1 MRVDWMEGMD
11 NGPALVPAG
20 ARAGLVPSSMPAP
33 RSSSAAPASSA
44 SSANQVAGTASFS
57 KFMHVLQLVADAQE
71 PVNVAALMRA
81 SGYPRPTVH
90 RIVAALI
97 AERLLVEHPHSA
109 TLGLGPR
116 LIQLASRSWGRSE
129 LRLAAVDELKRLR
142 DLTGETVHLAV
153 PNDTTMVYI
162 EKLESPS
169 AVRMASRI
177 GTSVSL
183 HATAVGKAYMAALDD
198 GALEALVKRLP
209 MPRYTPNTTVDAAAL
224 RAEVRKT
231 RKRGWSVDNE
241 ENEAGIFCFG
251 AVIRGVGGVPVAA
264 ISVSTLVFRQKEDPA
279 QAYVAPLLEACR
291 VISERIAQT
300 PSLSGSDV
308 L

>member
-1 MRVDWMEGMD
+1 M
-11 NGPALVPAG
+11 PALRSPA
-20 ARAGLVPSSMPAP
+20 ATATPVTA
-33 RSSSAAPASSA
+33 
-44 SSANQVAGTASFS
+44 QVAGTASFS

-97 AERLLVEHPHSA
+97 AERLLVENERSGMLA
-109 TLGLGPR
+109 LGPR

-153 PNDTTMVYI
+153 PNGSSMVYI

-169 AVRMASRI
+169 AVRMSSRI

-183 HATAVGKAYMAALDD
+183 HATAVGKAYLAALDEA
-198 GALEALVKRLP
+198 ALAPLLQGLP
-209 MPRYTPNTTVDAAAL
+209 LPRYTANTATDLDAL
-224 RAEVRKT
+224 RAQVALT
-231 RKRGWSVDNE
+231 RTRGWSVDNE

-251 AVIRGVGGVPVAA
+251 AVIRGGTGAPVAA
-264 ISVSTLVFRQKEDPA
+264 ISVSTLVFRQKDDPE

-291 VISERIAQT
+291 AISERIAQT
-300 PSLSGSDV
+300 PALSAADI

>member
-1 MRVDWMEGMD
+1 M
-11 NGPALVPAG
+11 PALRSPA
-20 ARAGLVPSSMPAP
+20 ATATPVTA
-33 RSSSAAPASSA
+33 
-44 SSANQVAGTASFS
+44 QVAGTASFS

-97 AERLLVEHPHSA
+97 VERLLVENERSGMLA
-109 TLGLGPR
+109 LGPR

-153 PNDTTMVYI
+153 PNGSSMVYI

-169 AVRMASRI
+169 AVRMTSRI

-183 HATAVGKAYMAALDD
+183 HATAVGKAYLAALDEA
-198 GALEALVKRLP
+198 ALAPLLQGLP
-209 MPRYTPNTTVDAAAL
+209 LPRYTANTATDIAAL
-224 RAEVRKT
+224 RAQVALT
-231 RKRGWSVDNE
+231 RTRGWSVDNE

-251 AVIRGVGGVPVAA
+251 AVIRGGTGAPVAA
-264 ISVSTLVFRQKEDPA
+264 ISVSTLVFRQKDDPE

-291 VISERIAQT
+291 AISERIAQT
-300 PSLSGSDV
+300 PALSAADI

>member
-1 MRVDWMEGMD
+1 
-11 NGPALVPAG
+11 
-20 ARAGLVPSSMPAP
+20 MPASRP
-33 RSSSAAPASSA
+33 PSAVTKPAPA
-44 SSANQVAGTASFS
+44 QVAGTASFS
-57 KFMHVLQLVADAQE
+57 KFMHVLQLVADSSE
-71 PVNVAALMRA
+71 PLNVGALMRA

-90 RIVAALI
+90 RIVAALL
-97 AERLLVEHPHSA
+97 AERLLVENTRSA
-109 TLGLGPR
+109 SLALGPR

-142 DLTGETVHLAV
+142 DVTGETVHLAV
-153 PNDTTMVYI
+153 PNGTSMVYI

-183 HATAVGKAYMAALDD
+183 HSTAVGKAYMAALD
-198 GALEALVKRLP
+198 AATLNPLLENLP
-209 MPRYTPNTTVDAAAL
+209 MPRYTPSTVTELADLQAQL
-224 RAEVRKT
+224 RVT
-231 RKRGWSVDNE
+231 RERGWSVDSE

-251 AVIRGVGGVPVAA
+251 AAILGSRGVPVAA
-264 ISVSTLVFRQKEDPA
+264 ISVSTLMFRQKDNPE

-291 VISERIAQT
+291 AISARIAET
-300 PSLSGSDV
+300 PELSAADI

>member
-1 MRVDWMEGMD
+1 MD
-11 NGPALVPAG
+11 NGPASFSAPFLAADLPD
-20 ARAGLVPSSMPAP
+20 RPMP
-33 RSSSAAPASSA
+33 APASSPTA
-44 SSANQVAGTASFS
+44 MPPAQAQVAGTAAFS

-97 AERLLVEHPHSA
+97 AEGLLVERLQGG
-109 TLGLGPR
+109 TLALGPR

-142 DLTGETVHLAV
+142 DQTGETVHLAV
-153 PNDTTMVYI
+153 PNGASMVYI

-198 GALEALVKRLP
+198 KALKALMKGLP
-209 MPRYTPNTTVDAAAL
+209 MPRYTGNTMVEPAAL
-224 RAEVRKT
+224 LAQIGETRA
-231 RKRGWSVDNE
+231 RGWSVDNE

-251 AVIRGVGGVPVAA
+251 AVIRGATGVPVAA
-264 ISVSTLVFRQKEDPA
+264 ISVSTLVFRQKEHPE
-279 QAYVAPLLEACR
+279 QAYAAPLLEACHT
-291 VISERIAQT
+291 ISERIAQT
-300 PSLSGSDV
+300 PSLADGDA

>member
-1 MRVDWMEGMD
+1 MM
-11 NGPALVPAG
+11 
-20 ARAGLVPSSMPAP
+20 AP
-33 RSSSAAPASSA
+33 PLAAS
-44 SSANQVAGTASFS
+44 QVAGTAAFS
-57 KFMHVLQLVADAQE
+57 KFMHVLQLVADADQ
-71 PVNVAALMRA
+71 PLTVGALVKA

-90 RIVAALI
+90 RITRALV
-97 AERLLVEHPHSA
+97 AERLLVENERGA
-109 TLGLGPR
+109 LLALGPR

-153 PNDTTMVYI
+153 PNGNTMVYI

-183 HATAVGKAYMAALDD
+183 HATAVGKAYMAALEPSV
-198 GALEALVKRLP
+198 LEPLLLGLP
-209 MPRYTPNTTVDAAAL
+209 LPRYTGNTLVKLGDL
-224 RAEVRKT
+224 RKQLAVT
-231 RKRGWSVDNE
+231 RERGWSVDGE
-241 ENEAGIFCFG
+241 ENEAGIFCYG
-251 AVIRGVGGVPVAA
+251 AVIRGSRGVPVAA
-264 ISVSTLVFRQKEDPA
+264 ISVSTLMFRQKENPE

-291 VISERIAQT
+291 AISARIAET
-300 PSLSGSDV
+300 PALSAAEV